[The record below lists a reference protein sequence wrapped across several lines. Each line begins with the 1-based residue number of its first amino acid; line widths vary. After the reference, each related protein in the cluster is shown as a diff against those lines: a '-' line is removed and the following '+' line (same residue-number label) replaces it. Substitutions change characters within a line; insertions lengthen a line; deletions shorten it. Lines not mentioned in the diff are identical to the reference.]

1 MASTLPNAY
10 AGGTIKVDDDQWISI
25 GMGIRTKLSTVQ
37 NGSADGQNYGTD
49 FNVDNARVYING
61 KIHKYVGFTF
71 NTECFNCAVG
81 GGGGQFAGNSNVGL
95 IDAIDSNVHL
105 LKVHL
110 PYHESDHV
118 LGIAYNVLCGGT
130 CVQDIE
136 RLRQDEVY
144 LDALGAQRI
153 PDPTTAG
160 DFCRRFDEAAIETLQ
175 AAINETRVRVWR
187 TQPVEFFEE
196 AIIDADGTL
205 AETTGEC
212 KQGMDIAY
220 NGVWGYH
227 PLVLSLANTG
237 EPLFLVNRSGNRP
250 SSEGAA
256 ARLDQAR
263 TLCRGAG
270 FQRITFRGD
279 TDFSQTQHLDR
290 WDGEAVRFI
299 FGYDASA
306 GLIRR
311 ADALPATAWTPL
323 VRRPAYTVETEPRQR
338 PVNVKAATIV
348 ARAFKNF
355 RLEAEAVAEFPYQP
369 TACAR
374 PYRMVVV
381 RKNISVEQGD
391 HRLFDQIR
399 YFFYLTNDQET
410 AAADVVFLANDRCN
424 QENLIDQ
431 LKHGVGA
438 TEMPVNTLLSNWA
451 YMVMT
456 ALAWTLKAWFALRLP
471 ETGRWAAPYA
481 AEKAAVLRMEFKA
494 FLQAFML
501 IPVQVVRTR
510 RRLVF
515 RLLAW
520 NPWQAV
526 FLRGFDQLHQPL
538 RS

>member
-1 MASTLPNAY
+1 MYRASNIQYEHSDRVRGLAS
-10 AGGTIKVDDDQWISI
+10 GGI
-25 GMGIRTKLSTVQ
+25 GAMHRLAQST
-37 NGSADGQNYGTD
+37 
-49 FNVDNARVYING
+49 
-61 KIHKYVGFTF
+61 
-71 NTECFNCAVG
+71 
-81 GGGGQFAGNSNVGL
+81 GL
-95 IDAIDSNVHL
+95 VRAIDEQVEV

-130 CVQDIE
+130 CLQDIE
-136 RLRQDEVY
+136 LRRQDEVY

-160 DFCRRFDEAAIETLQ
+160 DFCRRFDEATIEALQ
-175 AAINETRVRVWR
+175 TAINETRLRVWR
-187 TQPVEFFEE
+187 AQPAEFFED

-205 AETTGEC
+205 AETTGQC
-212 KQGMDIAY
+212 KEGMDIAY

-227 PLVLSLANTG
+227 PLVVSLANTQ

-250 SSEGAA
+250 SAEGAA
-256 ARLDQAR
+256 ARFDQAHA
-263 TLCRGAG
+263 LCREAG

-279 TDFSQTQHLDR
+279 TDFSQTPHLDR
-290 WDGEAVRFI
+290 WDRDGVRFV
-299 FGYDASA
+299 FGYDARA
-306 GLIRR
+306 NVIRA
-311 ADALPATAWTPL
+311 ADALPARAWTPL
-323 VRRPAYTVETEPRQR
+323 VRRPPYEIATEPRER

-348 ARAFKNF
+348 ARDFKNL

-369 TACAR
+369 IACAKA
-374 PYRMVVV
+374 YRMVVV

-391 HRLFDQIR
+391 QRLFDEIR
-399 YFFYLTNDQET
+399 YVFYLTNDHET
-410 AAADVVFLANDRCN
+410 AAADIVFLANDRCN

-438 TEMPVNTLLSNWA
+438 TRMPVDTLLSNWA
-451 YMVMT
+451 YMVMA

-471 ETGRWAAPYA
+471 ETGRWAARYA

-494 FLQAFML
+494 FLHAFVL
-501 IPVQVVRTR
+501 IPVQVVRTS